1 MESQAKTKY
10 RIRNWSNYNKAL
22 VQRGSLTIWFSPEAI
37 EKWHADKE
45 CKKGRPR
52 KYSNDAILCALMIK
66 SVYHLPFRALRG
78 LLMSLGGLLG
88 LALPIP
94 CYTRIC
100 RRARELGQEIKRLG
114 GKRPTDI
121 VFDSTGLKVFG
132 EGEWKV
138 RQHGASKRRTWR
150 KLHLAICPD
159 THDIVLEYVTPNG
172 TTDSEVLP
180 VMESHLPR
188 TIKRA
193 YGDGAY
199 DKNNCYQ
206 VLSRRGILPVIPP
219 QKNAVMKDSENKPWI
234 KSRNEALFMMRE
246 LGDDEDARKLWKKL
260 SRYHKRSLIETAMF
274 RFKTLFGGSLAC
286 RQMTNQRAEV
296 YAKCLVINRMNA
308 LGMPNGEWIKL

>member
-10 RIRNWSNYNKAL
+10 RIRNWSNYNKAM
-22 VQRGSLTIWFSPEAI
+22 VQRGSLTIWFSSEAI
-37 EKWHADKE
+37 EKWFAEKE
-45 CKKGRPR
+45 CKKGRPK

-66 SVYHLPFRALRG
+66 SVYRLPFRALCG
-78 LLMSLGGLLG
+78 LLMSLVGLLG

-114 GKRPTDI
+114 NKRPRDI

-138 RQHGASKRRTWR
+138 RQHGAGKRRTWR
-150 KLHLAICPD
+150 KLHLAICPNS
-159 THDIVLEYVTPNG
+159 HDIILEYVTPSS
-172 TTDSEVLP
+172 TSDSEVLP
-180 VMESHLPR
+180 VMEKQLPR
-188 TIKRA
+188 TLEKA
-193 YGDGAY
+193 YADGAY
-199 DKNNCYQ
+199 DKDCCYQ
-206 VLSRRGILPVIPP
+206 VFSKRGITPVIPP
-219 QKNAVMKDSENKPWI
+219 QKNAVIRDSENKPWRR
-234 KSRNEALFMMRE
+234 SRNNALFMIRE
-246 LGDDEDARKLWKKL
+246 LGDDEGARKLWKKL

-286 RQMTNQRAEV
+286 RQMPNQKAEV

-308 LGMPNGEWIKL
+308 LGMPTGEWITL